1 MPQRRFFLPPTVALT
16 VALLGLAVAPAAR
29 VQAQDLPV
37 GATVTSTA
45 LTGIA
50 QFDTSLNSGGRFRW
64 NGGIATASLLHQFA
78 VNIAVGLQVQY
89 EYQSYHFDS
98 PTAFR
103 GISPWGNVQQPQI
116 GATFIFAPSE
126 DWTVM
131 VSPSV
136 SWAYESGAETSKA
149 LEYGGVVAVMKDFSP
164 TLSVGLGA
172 AVFRQIY
179 ETQTFPFLA
188 IDWQI
193 DKHWKLSNPFAA
205 GPTGPAGLELSYT
218 FDDNW
223 EAGFGGS
230 YRSYAF
236 RLSRDGPVPDGIG
249 EQRFIPVFLRLSRNF
264 GKQAQV
270 DVYATGLANGR
281 LNVKNQN
288 AQDLVAEDYSFAPAL
303 ALTLRYRF

>member
-1 MPQRRFFLPPTVALT
+1 MPLPKRTPLTRGLCALFAS
-16 VALLGLAVAPAAR
+16 ALAAAVHAR
-29 VQAQDLPV
+29 DLPV
-37 GATVTSTA
+37 GGTVTSTA

-50 QFDTSLNSGGRFRW
+50 QFDTNLDSGGQFRW
-64 NGGIATASLLHQFA
+64 SGGLASATVLHQFA
-78 VNIAVGLQVQY
+78 RNIAAGFQVQY
-89 EYQSYHFDS
+89 EYQGYHFDS

-103 GISPWGNVQQPQI
+103 GIAPWRNVQQPQI
-116 GATFIFAPSE
+116 GATLFFALSE
-126 DWTVM
+126 EWTVM
-131 VSPSV
+131 ASPSV
-136 SWAYESGAETSKA
+136 AWAYESGADTGEA
-149 LEYGGVVAVMKDFSP
+149 LEYGGVFAVTRDFSP
-164 TLSVGLGA
+164 TLSIGLGA

-230 YRSYAF
+230 YRSYSF
-236 RLSRDGPVPDGIG
+236 RLDRNGPVPDGIG
-249 EQRFIPVFLRLSRNF
+249 EQRFIPVFLRLSRNL
-264 GKQAQV
+264 GPRAQV
-270 DVYATGLANGR
+270 DLYAAGLANGR
-281 LNVKNQN
+281 LNVKNRN
-288 AQDLVAEDYSFAPAL
+288 ADDVVAEDYSFAPAL

>member
-1 MPQRRFFLPPTVALT
+1 MQQRKRPTPFRGPPVLGAVALAAA
-16 VALLGLAVAPAAR
+16 VALPAH
-29 VQAQDLPV
+29 AQDLPV
-37 GATVTSTA
+37 GATVVSTA
-45 LTGIA
+45 VTGIT
-50 QFDTSLNSGGRFRW
+50 QFDTNLDSGGKFRW
-64 NGGIATASLLHQFA
+64 SGGIASASVLRQFA
-78 VNIAVGLQVQY
+78 TNIAAGLSVQY
-89 EYQSYHFDS
+89 EYQGYHFDS

-103 GISPWGNVQQPQI
+103 GVAPWGNVQQPQI

-136 SWAYESGAETSKA
+136 AWAYESGASTSDA
-149 LEYGGVVAVMKDFSP
+149 LEYGGVVAVTKDFSP
-164 TLSVGLGA
+164 TLSIGLGA
-172 AVFRQIY
+172 AIFRQIY
-179 ETQTFPFLA
+179 ETKTFPFLA
-188 IDWQI
+188 VDWQI
-193 DKHWKLSNPFAA
+193 DKNWKLSNPFAA

-236 RLSRDGPVPDGIG
+236 RLNRDGPVPDGIG
-249 EQRFIPVFLRLSRNF
+249 EQRFIPIFVRLSRNL

-270 DVYATGLANGR
+270 DLYATGLANGR

-288 AQDLVAEDYSFAPAL
+288 AEDVVAEDYSFAPAL